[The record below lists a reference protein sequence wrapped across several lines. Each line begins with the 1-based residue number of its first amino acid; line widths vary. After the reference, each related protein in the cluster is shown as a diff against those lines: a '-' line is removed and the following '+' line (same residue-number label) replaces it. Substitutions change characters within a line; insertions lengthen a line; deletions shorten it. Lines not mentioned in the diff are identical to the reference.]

1 MPQPDRNDDTNAAI
15 PPTLSHVIGQR
26 QVVEKLR
33 IGVEAAW
40 ADSAPL
46 DHVLLTGP
54 PGTGKSMLA
63 KVIAAEMATEVVEAM
78 GQSLMS
84 PQAVNG
90 LLLSA
95 SSPNAIIFIDEIHEA
110 VSSAQTALFKAIDER
125 AVFVKDAYSDSVT
138 KLDLVPFTL
147 VLATTD
153 PQRLLPP
160 LRDRMRLICQ
170 LSRYGTADLAALLRQ
185 KATQL
190 QWEVEDTTLMQIARR
205 GMGTPRLALRLL
217 QSARRTARAEG
228 DSTIT
233 VAHAERTFVVEEIDA
248 LGLGADEQ
256 KYIRIL
262 HESNGGPVRVN
273 VLATRL
279 GQPMQA
285 VTQVIESNLLWLGLI
300 DRCDAGR
307 ALTARGI
314 EHARE
319 LFGRESRVSNSAE
332 EA

>member
-1 MPQPDRNDDTNAAI
+1 MPESTNAQDANAAI

-63 KVIAAEMATEVVEAM
+63 KVIGAEMATEVVEAM

-95 SSPNAIIFIDEIHEA
+95 TTPNAIIFIDEVHEA
-110 VSSAQTALFKAIDER
+110 MGSAQTALFKAIDER
-125 AVFVKDAYSDSVT
+125 AVFVKEAYSDAVS

-160 LRDRMRLICQ
+160 LRDRMRLVCQ
-170 LSRYGTADLAALLRQ
+170 LSRYSADDLAALLRQ
-185 KATQL
+185 KTAQL
-190 QWEVEDTTLMQIARR
+190 GWEVGDAALTQIAQR

-228 DSTIT
+228 ETTISL
-233 VAHAERTFVVEEIDA
+233 AHAERTFSVEEVDTF
-248 LGLGADEQ
+248 GLGPDEQ
-256 KYIRIL
+256 RYLRIL
-262 HESNGGPVRVN
+262 GESNSPVRVN

-300 DRCDAGR
+300 DRSDAGR
-307 ALTARGI
+307 SLTARGI
-314 EHARE
+314 EHARD
-319 LFGRESRVSNSAE
+319 LLGRESRVSAADE

>member
-1 MPQPDRNDDTNAAI
+1 MPQPNRRDDTNAAI

-33 IGVEAAW
+33 IATEAAW
-40 ADSAPL
+40 ADHAPL
-46 DHVLLTGP
+46 DHALLTGP
-54 PGTGKSMLA
+54 AGTGKSMLA
-63 KVIAAEMATEVVEAM
+63 KVLGAEMAGEFIESM
-78 GQSLMS
+78 GSALTS
-84 PQAVNG
+84 PQALNG

-95 SSPNAIIFIDEIHEA
+95 SSPNAIIFIDEVHEA
-110 VSSAQTALFKAIDER
+110 LGSAQTALFKAIDER
-125 AVFVKDAYSDSVT
+125 AVFVKEAYSDAIT

-160 LRDRMRLICQ
+160 LRDRMRLVCQ
-170 LSRYGTADLAALLRQ
+170 LSRYNTDDLAALLRQ
-185 KATQL
+185 KTTQL
-190 QWEVEDTTLMQIARR
+190 GWEVEDAALTQIAQR

-228 DSTIT
+228 ETTISL
-233 VAHAERTFVVEEIDA
+233 AHAERTFSVEEVDA
-248 LGLGADEQ
+248 FGLGPDEQ
-256 KYIRIL
+256 RYLRIL
-262 HESNGGPVRVN
+262 GESNSPVRVN

-300 DRCDAGR
+300 DRGDAGR
-307 ALTARGI
+307 SLTARGI
-314 EHARE
+314 EHARD
-319 LFGRESRVSNSAE
+319 LLGRENRLSAASE

>member
-1 MPQPDRNDDTNAAI
+1 MPQNDRRDDTNAAI

-26 QVVEKLR
+26 QVIEKLR

-54 PGTGKSMLA
+54 AGTGKSMLA

-78 GQSLMS
+78 GQSIAS

-110 VSSAQTALFKAIDER
+110 IGSAQTALYKAIDER
-125 AVFVKDAYSDSVT
+125 AVFVKESYSDSVT

-147 VLATTD
+147 IMATTD

-160 LRDRMRLICQ
+160 LRDRMRLVCQ
-170 LSRYGTADLAALLRQ
+170 LSRYTVDDLTALLRQ
-185 KATQL
+185 KTMQL
-190 QWEVEDTTLMQIARR
+190 GWDVENFALTQIAQR

-228 DSTIT
+228 DTTISL
-233 VAHAERTFVVEEIDA
+233 AHAQRTFIVEEIDA
-248 LGLGADEQ
+248 FGLGPDEQ
-256 KYIRIL
+256 RYLRIL
-262 HESNGGPVRVN
+262 GDSNSPVRVN

-314 EHARE
+314 EHARHLLGHE
-319 LFGRESRVSNSAE
+319 IRVSTANE
-332 EA
+332 EG

>member
-1 MPQPDRNDDTNAAI
+1 MPNNESPEGNCNAI

-40 ADSAPL
+40 ADSVPL

-54 PGTGKSMLA
+54 AGVGKSMLA
-63 KVIAAEMATEVVEAM
+63 KVIAAEMATEVHEAM

-90 LLLSA
+90 LLLGA
-95 SSPNAIIFIDEIHEA
+95 SSPNAIVFIDEVHEA
-110 VSSAQTALFKAIDER
+110 MPSAQTALFKAIDER
-125 AVFVKDAYSDSVT
+125 AVFVAEAYSDSIT
-138 KLDLVPFTL
+138 KIGLVPFTL

-160 LRDRMRLICQ
+160 LRDRMRLVCQ
-170 LSRYGTADLAALLRQ
+170 LSRYSVEDLAALLRQ
-185 KATQL
+185 KASQL
-190 QWEVEDTTLMQIARR
+190 GWQVADAAMHQIAKR

-217 QSARRTARAEG
+217 QSARRTARSEG
-228 DSTIT
+228 QTAIT
-233 VAHAERTFVVEEIDA
+233 LAHVMRTFMVEEVDA
-248 LGLGADEQ
+248 LGLGPDEQ
-256 KYIRIL
+256 RYMRML
-262 HESNGGPVRVN
+262 AESSAPVRVN
-273 VLATRL
+273 VLASRL

-300 DRCDAGR
+300 DRAESGR

-314 EHARE
+314 EHVRDS
-319 LFGRESRVSNSAE
+319 LSRESRVSTATEGN
-332 EA
+332 